1 VGAVAPL
8 PTSFDRPDLETA
20 GFVGWRKWDELRSSN
35 LREVPSAPA
44 VYVVFRPTTEA
55 PIFLDTNP
63 GGRFKEQDP
72 TVPIEVLSANW
83 VPNSQVVYI
92 GKANV
97 ADRQLRQF
105 ARFGAGEKIGHWGGR
120 CIWQLLDCDQLLVAW
135 HVVSW
140 TEPAREYEKR
150 LLAHF
155 AGLHGGARP
164 FANHTG

>member
-8 PTSFDRPDLETA
+8 PISFERPDLETA

-44 VYVVFRPTTEA
+44 VYVAFRSTAGA

-83 VPNSQVVYI
+83 VPSSQVVYI

-97 ADRQLRQF
+97 AGSAAAPVCSLRGRREDRTL
-105 ARFGAGEKIGHWGGR
+105 GWPLH
-120 CIWQLLDCDQLLVAW
+120 
-135 HVVSW
+135 
-140 TEPAREYEKR
+140 
-150 LLAHF
+150 LAT
-155 AGLHGGARP
+155 P
-164 FANHTG
+164 